1 MFQAALVTFDVDW
14 APEWAIELCAE
25 LCANAG
31 VKATFFA
38 THPSPFLAELAADS
52 RFEVGV
58 HPNFLP
64 RSTHGD
70 SPEAVMRTCLSW
82 VPDARAMRTHSL
94 VQSSPIFELVGAQF
108 GQIQTDMS
116 LFLPFHDGLQPV
128 DFFPAG
134 RRMIRL
140 PYQWEDDVAATW
152 PGWNWDSAPVLGD
165 GLAAVDFHPILVALN
180 STSLSSYRELKSR
193 LGSRHLTAAT
203 REEIAPLI
211 QDGPGARTYLEDLLK
226 CLGKHRILTASE
238 AAEQWIRN
246 HQVPNSTLPLRPVS
260 TSNRT

>member
-1 MFQAALVTFDVDW
+1 MYQAALVTFDVDW

-38 THPSPFLAELAADS
+38 THPSPFLAELAADP

-58 HPNFLP
+58 HPNFLS

-82 VPDARAMRTHSL
+82 VPDARSMRTHSL
-94 VQSSPIFELVGAQF
+94 VQSSPIFEVVGAQF

-116 LFLPFHDGLQPV
+116 LFLPFHDRLQPM

-140 PYQWEDDVAATW
+140 PYQWEDDVAALW
-152 PGWNWDSAPVLGD
+152 PGWHWEAEPQLGE

-180 STSLSSYRELKSR
+180 VATLSTYHDLKRR
-193 LGSRHLTAAT
+193 LAGRHLTEAT
-203 REEIAPLI
+203 RDDLAPLVH
-211 QDGPGARTYLEDLLK
+211 DGAGTRSYLARLL
-226 CLGKHRILTASE
+226 CTLDGRVAVTASE
-238 AAEQWIRN
+238 AAGGWLREN
-246 HQVPNSTLPLRPVS
+246 PVPRAAF
-260 TSNRT
+260 